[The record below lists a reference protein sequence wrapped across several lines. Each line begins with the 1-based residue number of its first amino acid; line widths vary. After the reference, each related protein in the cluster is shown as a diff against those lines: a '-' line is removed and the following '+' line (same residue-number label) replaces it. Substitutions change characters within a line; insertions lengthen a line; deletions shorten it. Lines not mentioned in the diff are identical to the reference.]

1 MEENVVIN
9 SLSCYETNRCRQELL
24 LPVRASHYSANH
36 TSVSYV
42 SQKFFG

>member
-9 SLSCYETNRCRQELL
+9 SLSHYETNWCRQELL
-24 LPVRASHYSANH
+24 LPVRARHYSANH
-36 TSVSYV
+36 TPGSYV